1 MAREGDRMR
10 AYGWRIVVAGW
21 IALGGAQA
29 TAQEF
34 GDVTRGRA
42 VAVRECGECHGVAP
56 GLASANTNA
65 PVFSRVADTPGMTAI
80 ALAAFFQTAHRT
92 MPSITLPAD
101 DTRDVIA
108 YILSLKSQ

>member
-1 MAREGDRMR
+1 MTSRLRT
-10 AYGWRIVVAGW
+10 GWRALAAVA
-21 IALGGAQA
+21 ALGGAQA
-29 TAQEF
+29 MAQEV
-34 GDVTRGRA
+34 GDVARGRQ

-56 GLASANTNA
+56 GLASANVNA
-65 PVFSRVADTPGMTAI
+65 PNFTRVADTPGMTAI

-108 YILSLKSQ
+108 YILSLKVQ